1 MPNKDAAQTAEEAF
15 AYAGAAVMSG
25 QLAIIMLQTMTAG
38 LVHRGVFSEADITEM
53 FRSVRSQIHSYD
65 TLPPPFRAQMTTNAN
80 AMEKNLL
87 AAAAG
92 LKKPANE
99 T

>member
-1 MPNKDAAQTAEEAF
+1 MPNKDPVQIANDAL
-15 AYAGAAVMSG
+15 AYGGAAVMSG
-25 QLAIIMLQTMTAG
+25 QLAIIVVQTMAAG
-38 LVHRGVFSEADITEM
+38 LVQRGVFGEADIAEM

-80 AMEKNLL
+80 VMEKNLL